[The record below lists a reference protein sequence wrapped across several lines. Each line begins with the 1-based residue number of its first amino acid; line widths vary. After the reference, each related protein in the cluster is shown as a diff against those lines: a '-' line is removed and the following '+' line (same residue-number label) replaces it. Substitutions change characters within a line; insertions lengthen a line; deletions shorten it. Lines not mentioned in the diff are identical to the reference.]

1 MDSFIIL
8 FSGPSNSP
16 SNLTGLP
23 QDSTTISLTWDQP
36 GDPHNGIII
45 EYRLNI
51 TEVEIG
57 RMFQE
62 TSGTTS
68 LVISNL
74 HPDYTYEWVVTAFT
88 VGEGPYSITSRVT
101 TPEDG
106 NISNRVQY
114 SYCTYVHTSYD

>member
-1 MDSFIIL
+1 M
-8 FSGPSNSP
+8 SP
-16 SNLTGLP
+16 SNLTGLA
-23 QDSTTISLTWDQP
+23 QDSTTISLRWDEP
-36 GDPHNGIII
+36 DDPHNGIIR

-51 TEVEIG
+51 TEAETG

-68 LVISNL
+68 LVITNL

-88 VGEGPYSITSRVT
+88 VIEGPYSVASQVT

-106 NISNRVQY
+106 NN
-114 SYCTYVHTSYD
+114 C